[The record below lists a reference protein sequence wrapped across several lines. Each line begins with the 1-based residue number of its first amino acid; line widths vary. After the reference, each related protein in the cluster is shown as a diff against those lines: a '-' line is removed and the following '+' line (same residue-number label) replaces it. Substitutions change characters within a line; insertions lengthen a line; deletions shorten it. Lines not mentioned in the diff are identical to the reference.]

1 MIDINFFGSLLSIY
15 EEKKGDINMQI
26 LLDIIQIVL
35 NIVTIVCLVK
45 LINK

>member
-1 MIDINFFGSLLSIY
+1 MIIFETLSISVDIY

-26 LLDIIQIVL
+26 LLDIIQIIL

>member
-1 MIDINFFGSLLSIY
+1 MSIY

-26 LLDIIQIVL
+26 LLDIIQIIL

>member
-1 MIDINFFGSLLSIY
+1 MIDINFLFRCCQYIS
-15 EEKKGDINMQI
+15 ETKGDINMQI
-26 LLDIIQIVL
+26 LLDIIQIIL